1 MRVCIYTKRLAKHI
15 DEGFI
20 KVAHEVIHQLARHH
34 EVLALFSMGDHAE
47 REGLTKIPTNPSGLN
62 LRLRATIRRFRPDVI
77 LYIPRSGA
85 SPESFW
91 LARLLGCYGGG
102 VPVAMLTTQPN
113 DLGSLSR
120 KIVPLLKPDLILT
133 ASTKEQQDLARM
145 GCTVRFVPLGVNI
158 DKFTPVD
165 SDRKGELRAK
175 YGVGKEDFIALHVG
189 HMNQGRNI
197 RALEQI
203 QDSGN
208 QVLIIGSTFFPHDA
222 ALIRDLEAHGI
233 RFLTGYIDHIEE
245 IYQLADCYVFP
256 TLSER
261 ACISQPLSM
270 LEAMACNLP
279 VVSTKFG
286 GVPDLFP
293 DEEGGLL
300 YVDSTSEL
308 AAKVSYI
315 REAFRHI
322 SPRTREMVAQYSW
335 DRSVREI
342 LRLVEESLSPATTA
356 SNTGDNARRLG

>member
-1 MRVCIYTKRLAKHI
+1 
-15 DEGFI
+15 
-20 KVAHEVIHQLARHH
+20 
-34 EVLALFSMGDHAE
+34 
-47 REGLTKIPTNPSGLN
+47 
-62 LRLRATIRRFRPDVI
+62 
-77 LYIPRSGA
+77 
-85 SPESFW
+85 
-91 LARLLGCYGGG
+91 
-102 VPVAMLTTQPN
+102 
-113 DLGSLSR
+113 
-120 KIVPLLKPDLILT
+120 
-133 ASTKEQQDLARM
+133 M

-208 QVLIIGSTFFPHDA
+208 QVLIAGSTFFPHDA

-300 YVDSTSEL
+300 YVENTSEL